1 MVKTFKKILSMATVI
16 VMLIAL
22 LAVPSALAADNA
34 ATITFD
40 MISGEAPTAV
50 TQNLNLISTVG
61 STAVTWAS
69 NNTSVIAA
77 DGTVTRSAND
87 TKVVLSA
94 MVGQTTK
101 SFEVVVPGTST
112 TVGSSEGYTKSS
124 DLAEYVIEKSSGTY
138 SEATGRITGSDAEVS
153 IADGSMLIS
162 QTRTAEKN
170 YSRVNRPI
178 ESGSQGLSGIV
189 VIEKRIKASAGFQW
203 YIKAKDNSTI
213 AQFLRM
219 SKTIAAQSSAGEVR
233 NDNYTQNPGSEYVT
247 YRIVLDTTAR
257 TYSVYINGVLAGDKF
272 KNIPFVLNRNNVA
285 KGNDWLEV
293 YPRKNGNTINV
304 DYSSVLCY
312 ANDTAAVNQTAQ
324 TLEEKDLLGANLSS
338 EAVVSDLKLPTL
350 INDVAISWSSNSSSI
365 TGSGTVTRG
374 DADASVTLTA
384 AFKKGTATAVKNYSF
399 TVLKS
404 SDTVIDST
412 DFYSLEGYR
421 GFIGQD
427 GETAKLGTGFNSKIA
442 SFADPGKGCFSV
454 EGRFLLKSVEGKSS
468 TLVIRMPGYP
478 SIKGHEYPIA
488 IWMTLSADNNLSV
501 TVKDGA
507 NSSKPITNAANIIKH
522 NEWFKVRIE
531 FDTNLGKYYLYIND
545 AAVNQDCMSIDIYE
559 GTNYFKSVIFSASGT
574 KDAYIDSYTYKKVS
588 ALTYDEVFKKN
599 ITVREGNT
607 KVYSINDING
617 NEVSVTADIFNPD
630 GLSKNLYMIAASYL
644 DGVLYDCI
652 VENLDITAD
661 KVNISVSTGRNLSV
675 PADKT
680 MTTIKCFTIERETL
694 APFDGEPLTLSYS
707 ANAEELKKNN
717 SMLG

>member
-16 VMLIAL
+16 FMLTAL
-22 LAVPSALAADNA
+22 LAVPPAFAADDA

-50 TQNLNLISTVG
+50 TQKLNLISTVG
-61 STAVTWAS
+61 STAVIWAS

-124 DLAEYVIEKSSGTY
+124 DLTEYVIESSSSPRYGNY
-138 SEATGRITGSDAEVS
+138 SEATGSITGSDAAVS

-162 QTRTAEKN
+162 QTGTGQ
-170 YSRVNRPI
+170 SRINRPI
-178 ESGSQGLSGIV
+178 ETNAEGLSGVI
-189 VIEKRIKASAGFQW
+189 VIEKRLKASAGFKW

-213 AQFLRM
+213 AQFLRTG
-219 SKTIAAQSSAGEVR
+219 KTIAAQSSAGEVR
-233 NDNYTQNPGSEYVT
+233 NGNYTQNPGSEYVT

-272 KNIPFVLNRNNVA
+272 KNISFALNRNNVA

-293 YPRKNGNTINV
+293 YPRADGNTVNV

-312 ANDTAAVNQTAQ
+312 ADDTAAVNQTAQ

-338 EAVVSDLKLPTL
+338 KAVVSDLKLPTL
-350 INDVAISWSSNSSSI
+350 INDAEISWSSNSSSI

-374 DADASVTLTA
+374 DADAVVTLTA
-384 AFKKGTATAVKNYSF
+384 TFTKGTATAVRDYSF

-404 SDTVIDST
+404 SDIVIDST

-427 GETAKLGTGFNSKIA
+427 GETAKLGTGFNRKIA
-442 SFADPGKGCFSV
+442 SFSNPGKGCFSV
-454 EGRFLLKSVEGKSS
+454 EGRFIFKSVESQSS
-468 TLVIRMPGYP
+468 KLEIRMPGSP
-478 SIKGHEYPIA
+478 AVSGHPYPIS
-488 IWMTLSADNNLSV
+488 ILMTLSADNNLSV

-507 NSSKPITNAANIIKH
+507 NSSEPITNAANIIKH

-545 AAVNQDCMSIDIYE
+545 KVVNQDCMSIDIYE
-559 GTNYFKSVIFSASGT
+559 GTDYFTSVIFSASG
-574 KDAYIDSYTYKKVS
+574 DAYIDSYTYKKVS

-599 ITVREGNT
+599 ITVREGN
-607 KVYSINDING
+607 KEISSINDING

-630 GLSKNLYMIAASYL
+630 RLSKNLYMIAASYL
-644 DGVLYDCI
+644 DGALYDCI

-661 KVNISVSTGRNLSV
+661 KVNISVSTGRKLSV

-680 MTTIKCFTIERETL
+680 TTTIRCFTIERETL
-694 APFDGEPLTLSYS
+694 APFDGEALTLSYS